1 MSKRASEQVPER
13 VTWLRVWVTAWAN
26 ETAFAWV
33 CVWERETE
41 WFIIIDGVFSLSVT
55 VSVAAMCLMLSG
67 SQRSAIQYNGACCCS
82 GWPNS
87 VRSCSAHSSQPDC
100 TPQRSLFTC
109 LLVPERCS
117 AFSPPR
123 DLCHGWQGEEGGWR
137 WGGCSQGR
145 ASFHYLTQ
153 GICFISALFDM
164 QSGLVRCQTAKLCYS
179 SSGWTRHNF
188 TPFLFLPFL
197 SPAAMILWPIIKL
210 QCALFNIQYVHSF

>member
-1 MSKRASEQVPER
+1 MSVFLCICVCVCVILDAWMREQQRECRSERASE
-13 VTWLRVWVTAWAN
+13 WAN
-26 ETAFAWV
+26 ERASKCPSEWLGCV
-33 CVWERETE
+33 CGWLPEQTRQRLHECVCERETE

-164 QSGLVRCQTAKLCYS
+164 QSGLVRCQTVL
-179 SSGWTRHNF
+179 
-188 TPFLFLPFL
+188 
-197 SPAAMILWPIIKL
+197 
-210 QCALFNIQYVHSF
+210 